1 MAFWTVPVD
10 RPVRSPN
17 LRIPGQHSPV
27 LKSAWDLMAI
37 QIAKAFTPMNA
48 AMPDIQG
55 AKRAM
60 VKGCNGIYPPKPL
73 PISA

>member
-1 MAFWTVPVD
+1 
-10 RPVRSPN
+10 
-17 LRIPGQHSPV
+17 
-27 LKSAWDLMAI
+27 MAI